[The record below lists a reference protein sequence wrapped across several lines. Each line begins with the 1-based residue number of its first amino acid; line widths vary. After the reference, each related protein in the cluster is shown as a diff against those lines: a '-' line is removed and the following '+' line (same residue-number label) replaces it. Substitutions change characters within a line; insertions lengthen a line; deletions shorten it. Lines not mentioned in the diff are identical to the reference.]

1 MSEITFN
8 IYGGTQQINPSATT
22 AEQHFYGDQFAREML
37 NEEAMDRLDL
47 SPEARQFAL
56 YLNMVQEMPRYLS
69 MLSSCESAADI
80 AKVVM
85 NLLDSED
92 RITREEVVKK
102 RFIERILPLAP
113 KVASS
118 ARGNSIDNIRV
129 QINDALMQ
137 RPHRHQ

>member
-118 ARGNSIDNIRV
+118 ARGNSIDNIRA